1 MKGRIVGVL
10 VLLVWGIVKLPIETG
25 MTRARNADRFHG
37 FAQTA
42 SLREQAGQAG
52 VIAVFGGLRSTVADL
67 LWIRAHIAWQSVEWG
82 RMKYLFD
89 VVTALQP
96 QRVNFWDMAAWHMAW
111 NASVAA
117 ERDETVPEFQRLKNK
132 EDYHK
137 LGEDFLLR
145 GISANPDSWELYD
158 RLGGLYRDKF
168 RDHYKAHLAYK
179 EAALRPDRLEYV
191 DRFAVYELADSPGH
205 EKEAY
210 EQLLALY
217 NRGKQEWLPTLLK
230 KLQLMEIKLGVPPEQ
245 RVYIPPESRHSADK

>member
-1 MKGRIVGVL
+1 MKGRVIGVL
-10 VLLVWGIVKLPIETG
+10 VLLIWGIARLPIESA
-25 MTRARNADRFHG
+25 MTRERNAERFHG

-67 LWIRAHIAWQSVEWG
+67 LWIRAHIAWQNVEWG

-96 QRVNFWDMAAWHMAW
+96 RRVNFWDMSAWHMAW

-117 ERDETVPEFQRLKNK
+117 ERDERVSPPERLKNK
-132 EDYHK
+132 REYHKVGEDY
-137 LGEDFLLR
+137 LLR
-145 GISANPDSWELYD
+145 GVSANPDSWELYD

-168 RDHYKAHLAYK
+168 GDHYKAHLAYA
-179 EAALRPDRLEYV
+179 EAAKRPNRLEYV
-191 DRFAVYELADSPGH
+191 DRFAAYELADSPGH

-210 EQLLALY
+210 DQLLAFY

-230 KLQLMEIKLGVPPEQ
+230 KLQLMELKLGVPPEQ
-245 RVYIPPESRHSADK
+245 RVYIPPKYRLSADK